1 MITKKLNFQVTS
13 NLHTKMDKSCPFP
26 LLKCLWKLPAL
37 TLLSS
42 RVLSPKVFTR
52 FMTMAFNIV
61 KVTGLPNGT
70 LKCFTIKTISG
81 KNLSDI
87 QIFAP

>member
-13 NLHTKMDKSCPFP
+13 ILHTKMDWSCPFP

-42 RVLSPKVFTR
+42 RVLNPKLFTK
-52 FMTMAFNIV
+52 FMTMAFHTV
-61 KVTGLPNGT
+61 MVTGLPHGT
-70 LKCFTIKTISG
+70 LKCFNIQTISG

-87 QIFAP
+87 QNFAP